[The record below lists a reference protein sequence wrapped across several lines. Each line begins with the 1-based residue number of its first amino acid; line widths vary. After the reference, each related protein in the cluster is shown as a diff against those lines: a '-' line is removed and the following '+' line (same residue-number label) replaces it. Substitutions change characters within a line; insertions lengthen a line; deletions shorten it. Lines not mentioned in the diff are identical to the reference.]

1 MIGKAIHT
9 ILKDKISELND
20 GKVYPIILPQ
30 NANHR
35 ISSSQNYP
43 AVIYHQYNEYNVSK
57 DNQANMIYSRVMLQ
71 VIGKTYKDMDS
82 ISNKIREVL
91 DHYKD
96 LSTDGLVNVPGY
108 TSQGYPHSF
117 IKNVDISHIFY
128 MDENDEYFDKLNLFT
143 RRLEYDVYYYNDILQ
158 LSYDLKSSN
167 NKTPTNPLIFSLDFT
182 EKQIMITNSINKV
195 SKVFNKLGRTTVV
208 NQVSSTISTHTMS
221 EFIEQ
226 SSGLTQFLPT
236 YNDGTSDNTK
246 AFVEFTGTNTLNFK
260 RFDNSNTKLHTPYG
274 SMIVLVYRPT
284 GENSN
289 NFLLGKSNEATD
301 RSPMCISHKKVGS
314 NISISFNPNGSF
326 SGASRE
332 RTLITSTDSSKYWG
346 GDYHF
351 LCLSLG
357 GSKDYTGGSVNQAG
371 WFEYFNSDYNPNLT
385 TGQILKNNTITG
397 NTDDMSNDAD
407 QFYISRVGSTST
419 SAGFRMY
426 EMLVFIPNQAQTH
439 NINSDAAPFQPTDI
453 IYKKVKDYIL
463 NKYKELK

>member
-9 ILKDKISELND
+9 ILKDKISELRD

-30 NANHR
+30 NARNR
-35 ISSSQNYP
+35 IGSTKNYP

-182 EKQIMITNSINKV
+182 QKQIMITDSLNRV
-195 SKVFNKLGRTTVV
+195 SKVFNKL
-208 NQVSSTISTHTMS
+208 
-221 EFIEQ
+221 
-226 SSGLTQFLPT
+226 
-236 YNDGTSDNTK
+236 
-246 AFVEFTGTNTLNFK
+246 
-260 RFDNSNTKLHTPYG
+260 
-274 SMIVLVYRPT
+274 
-284 GENSN
+284 
-289 NFLLGKSNEATD
+289 
-301 RSPMCISHKKVGS
+301 
-314 NISISFNPNGSF
+314 
-326 SGASRE
+326 
-332 RTLITSTDSSKYWG
+332 
-346 GDYHF
+346 
-351 LCLSLG
+351 
-357 GSKDYTGGSVNQAG
+357 
-371 WFEYFNSDYNPNLT
+371 
-385 TGQILKNNTITG
+385 
-397 NTDDMSNDAD
+397 
-407 QFYISRVGSTST
+407 
-419 SAGFRMY
+419 
-426 EMLVFIPNQAQTH
+426 
-439 NINSDAAPFQPTDI
+439 
-453 IYKKVKDYIL
+453 
-463 NKYKELK
+463 